1 MATVPVSHF
10 PVHAG
15 YNQPGVLS
23 RTLKG
28 VVSTFQLFAAAI
40 RVSRAVEARKDPL
53 DADLQTLGVQGKLPK
68 TW

>member
-10 PVHAG
+10 PVQTG
-15 YNQPGVLS
+15 SNQFRVLS
-23 RTLKG
+23 RTFKG
-28 VVSTFQLFAAAI
+28 VVSAFQLFAAAI